1 MRKSLI
7 LSISVML
14 LFSSIDFADAIIYV
28 PQKIN
33 VQGMATDN
41 SGDPLT
47 SPDDLTFKLYD
58 VAVAGAPLWFT
69 TINDYPFDH
78 GLFNVKLSIPP
89 SEFGGSNRWLG
100 VTIGI
105 GLELSPRIQLIS
117 VPYAYKAEVAHSV
130 ESAPTAGG
138 WVDEGTEVV
147 LQTSSNQVGIGT
159 SDPAVNLHVD
169 GGTDAEAG
177 TAGSGYFY
185 VGSSTGTHLAFD
197 NNEIMAK
204 ASGTTSGTLYF
215 QHDGGISD
223 FADVVRVR
231 GDGSPTYPTSDEGME
246 LVYDPGLNRG
256 AIQVYNRNTSSWGEL
271 TFGSAKVGIGVS
283 DPEAPLHVS
292 TTATGAAALKVT
304 NISGYIG
311 AAVVTIE
318 QTEYLLYGGLMLF
331 IRIPSGADNRS
342 EFIACQDGSDY
353 EFRVKADGDVLADG
367 SFTGPA
373 DFSEMIA
380 VSSGAFTAEP
390 GDVMVID
397 PKNTRSV
404 VKSTES
410 RSTLVAGIYSTKPGF
425 LGSERDWDKP
435 TANPDDESDAYTR
448 EDMAREFNEIPLAVM
463 GIVPCKVSA
472 ENGAISPGDL
482 LVTSSTAG
490 HAMRDENPKV
500 GTVLGKALEPLTS
513 GTGVIKV
520 LVSLH

>member
-1 MRKSLI
+1 MKR
-7 LSISVML
+7 SIVFMVLMMLFFCGITYAVM
-14 LFSSIDFADAIIYV
+14 IV
-28 PQKIN
+28 PEKIN

-58 VAVAGAPLWFT
+58 VSVGGAPLWST

-78 GLFNVKLSIPP
+78 GLFNVELSMPF

-100 VTIGI
+100 VSIGVSP
-105 GLELSPRIQLIS
+105 ELSPRIQLIS
-117 VPYAYKAEVAHSV
+117 VPYAYKAQVAYSV

-138 WVDEGTEVV
+138 WVDEGAEVV
-147 LQTSSNQVGIGT
+147 LQTSSNEVGIGT

-169 GGTDAEAG
+169 GGSDVEAG
-177 TAGSGYFY
+177 TAGGGYFY
-185 VGSSTGTHLAFD
+185 IGSSTGYHLAFD
-197 NNEIMAK
+197 DNEIMAK
-204 ASGTTSGTLYF
+204 ASGTTSGPLYF

-223 FADVVRVR
+223 FADVVRIR
-231 GDGSPTYPTSDEGME
+231 SAGSPTYPTSDEGME
-246 LVYDPGLNRG
+246 LVYDPVLDRG

-271 TFGSAKVGIGVS
+271 TFGFAKVGIGVS
-283 DPEAPLHVS
+283 NPLGSQLHVVEEDPS
-292 TTATGAAALKVT
+292 SYALYVQNTRSGGAAAVVAINRT
-304 NISGYIG
+304 ND
-311 AAVVTIE
+311 V
-318 QTEYLLYGGLMLF
+318 
-331 IRIPSGADNRS
+331 PSGNIMLDITIPA
-342 EFIACQDGSDY
+342 GSDDNARFISCQRGADCK
-353 EFRVKADGDVLADG
+353 FRVKANGEVRADG
-367 SFTGPA
+367 SYTGPA

-380 VSSGAFTAEP
+380 VSTGAFASEP

-404 VKSTES
+404 VKSVEP

-435 TANPDDESDAYTR
+435 TAQPDVESGTYTL
-448 EDMAREFNEIPLAVM
+448 EDMASEFNEIPLAVV

-482 LVTSSTAG
+482 LVTSSIPG

-513 GTGVIKV
+513 GAGVIKV